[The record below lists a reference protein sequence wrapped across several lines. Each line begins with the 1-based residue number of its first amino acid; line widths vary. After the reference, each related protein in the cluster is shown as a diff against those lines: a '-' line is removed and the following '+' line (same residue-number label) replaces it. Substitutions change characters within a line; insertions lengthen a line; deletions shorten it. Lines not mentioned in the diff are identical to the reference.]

1 MLWCG
6 VSDIRNLPRHT
17 EASPGVHAAVT
28 IAARLLLGFLVSVLL
43 LMGVGFFGLDRIGVV
58 RDTTETIVNHDIWA
72 YRTLQGIVQTQV
84 TVIDARRAAVI
95 DFMMRAQH
103 PGTPTG
109 GGAPT
114 IDADTAAARWKSVA
128 DKGASEID
136 HAIAT
141 TGAYE
146 QAALAAGAIGR
157 ADSWHEITT
166 LLQQAQAQY
175 GVLGADSVS
184 QFAAIARDDLTAVM
198 AGEPKLVTDNIEFAS
213 ILSRTE
219 DALQTGSGAGEER
232 IAELYQQSRLLLG
245 AAVIV
250 ALIVS
255 IAMAFSILRSIVRP
269 LEAFIAFAERVGA
282 GDLSGEPLKVGRD
295 ELGRLG
301 ATLNSM
307 AESMR
312 QVGRQS
318 REITSTLN
326 ASAAQIRASTQQ
338 QAASVEQQLAALQET
353 AATADEITHSGARIA
368 SRAQEVIQAAQASV
382 QTSASGLRAVAEAA
396 RAMDAIRDQGEIVAA
411 NIVALS
417 EKTQAIGEIIMTVND
432 ISERSHL
439 LALNAAI
446 EAAAAGENGRS
457 FAVVASELKVLA
469 DQAKEATLQVRSIL
483 GEIQRGIN
491 TSVMLTEEA
500 VKRVAVGR
508 ERSDVTERTIE
519 EITASVQE
527 SVQTFQQIV
536 ASTNQQQIG
545 IEQVMGALQ
554 NIRQASQQTAAGTR
568 ELDVAAGNLADLSRQ
583 LMALG
588 ERYKT

>member
-1 MLWCG
+1 
-6 VSDIRNLPRHT
+6 
-17 EASPGVHAAVT
+17 VT
-28 IAARLLLGFLVSVLL
+28 IAARLLLGFLVSVMLV
-43 LMGVGFFGLDRIGVV
+43 MGVGFFGLDRIGVV
-58 RDTTETIVNHDIWA
+58 RDTTEAIVTHDIWA
-72 YRTLQGIVQTQV
+72 YRALQGIVQTQV
-84 TVIDARRAAVI
+84 TMIDARRATVVE
-95 DFMMRAQH
+95 FMMQNQH
-103 PGTPTG
+103 LSASGTAVGTT
-109 GGAPT
+109 AAT
-114 IDADTAAARWKSVA
+114 LSTAAAHWKSLA
-128 DKGASEID
+128 DGAADQLD
-136 HAIAT
+136 HAIAIT
-141 TGAYE
+141 TGYE
-146 QAALAAGAIGR
+146 QAALTGGALGR
-157 ADSWHEITT
+157 ADSWHEITG
-166 LLQQAQAQY
+166 LLQQAQT
-175 GVLGADSVS
+175 
-184 QFAAIARDDLTAVM
+184 QFAVLRSDSMAQFNAMASGDLNGVIAA
-198 AGEPKLVTDNIEFAS
+198 EPKLVNDNIAFGSVLGRA
-213 ILSRTE
+213 E
-219 DALQTGSGAGEER
+219 DALQTGSTAGEQR
-232 IAELYQQSRLLLG
+232 IAELYQQSRTLLVW
-245 AAVIV
+245 AVIV
-250 ALIVS
+250 ALIVAIG
-255 IAMAFSILRSIVRP
+255 IAWSILRSIVRP
-269 LEAFIAFAERVGA
+269 LEQFIAFAERVGR
-282 GDLSGEPLKVGRD
+282 GDLTGEPLQVGRD

-301 ATLNSM
+301 DTLNTM
-307 AESMR
+307 AESLR

-338 QAASVEQQLAALQET
+338 QAASVEEQLAALQET

-368 SRAQEVIQAAQASV
+368 ARAQEVIQAAQAAV
-382 QTSASGLRAVAEAA
+382 QTSANGLRAVGEAA
-396 RAMDAIRDQGEIVAA
+396 RAMDAIREQGEVVAT

-568 ELDVAAGNLADLSRQ
+568 ELDTAAGNLAELSRQ
-583 LMALG
+583 LMVLG
-588 ERYKT
+588 DRYKT

>member
-1 MLWCG
+1 
-6 VSDIRNLPRHT
+6 
-17 EASPGVHAAVT
+17 VT

-43 LMGVGFFGLDRIGVV
+43 LMGVGFFGLDQIGVV
-58 RDTTETIVNHDIWA
+58 RDTTEAIVTHDIWA
-72 YRTLQGIVQTQV
+72 YRALQGVVQTQV
-84 TVIDARRAAVI
+84 TMIDARRATVV
-95 DFMMRAQH
+95 DFMMQTQH
-103 PGTPTG
+103 LGTGAPGTNA
-109 GGAPT
+109 GGAGALALGSVGANPT
-114 IDADTAAARWKSVA
+114 NLAAEAAHWKSIA
-128 DKGASEID
+128 DNGSNQLAST
-136 HAIAT
+136 IAVT
-141 TGAYE
+141 TGYE
-146 QAALAAGAIGR
+146 QAAYASGAVGR
-157 ADSWHEITT
+157 ADTWHEITG
-166 LLQQAQAQY
+166 LLQQAQLQF
-175 GVLGADSVS
+175 GTLRTDSLT
-184 QFAAIARDDLTAVM
+184 QFAAMAQGDLNAVIAA
-198 AGEPKLVTDNIEFAS
+198 EPKLVTDNIEFGA
-213 ILSRTE
+213 ILSRAE
-219 DALQTGSGAGEER
+219 DSLQSGSSAGEAR
-232 IAELYQQSRLLLG
+232 IAELYQQSRILLVW
-245 AAVIV
+245 AVIV

-255 IAMAFSILRSIVRP
+255 IGMAWSILRSIVRP
-269 LEAFIAFAERVGA
+269 LEAFIAFAERVGR
-282 GDLSGEPLKVGRD
+282 GDLTGEPLKVGRD

-301 ATLNSM
+301 ATLNAMS
-307 AESMR
+307 ESLR

-318 REITSTLN
+318 REITSALN

-338 QAASVEQQLAALQET
+338 QAASVEEQLAALQET

-368 SRAQEVIQAAQASV
+368 ARAQEVIQAAQAAV
-382 QTSASGLRAVAEAA
+382 QTSANGLRAVADAA
-396 RAMDAIRDQGEIVAA
+396 RAMDAIRDQGEVVAT

-519 EITASVQE
+519 AITGSVQE

-568 ELDVAAGNLADLSRQ
+568 ELDTAAGNLADLSRQ
-583 LMALG
+583 LMVLG

>member
-1 MLWCG
+1 
-6 VSDIRNLPRHT
+6 
-17 EASPGVHAAVT
+17 VT

-43 LMGVGFFGLDRIGVV
+43 LMGVGFFGLDQIGVV
-58 RDTTETIVNHDIWA
+58 RDTTEAVVTHDIWA
-72 YRTLQGIVQTQV
+72 YRALQGIVQTQV
-84 TVIDARRAAVI
+84 TMIDARRAAVVG
-95 DFMMRAQH
+95 FMMRNE
-103 PGTPTG
+103 P
-109 GGAPT
+109 
-114 IDADTAAARWKSVA
+114 AAAAAAGAGAIALGSV
-128 DKGASEID
+128 GASPGNLAAAAAHWKTLADNGDTQLDKTIG
-136 HAIAT
+136 IT
-141 TGAYE
+141 TGFE
-146 QAALAAGAIGR
+146 QAAQAAGAIGR
-157 ADSWHEITT
+157 ADSWHEITG
-166 LLQQAQAQY
+166 LLQQAQTQFTT
-175 GVLGADSVS
+175 LRTNSLD
-184 QFAAIARDDLTAVM
+184 QFAAMSQGDLKAVV
-198 AGEPKLVTDNIEFAS
+198 AAEPRLVADNIEFGA
-213 ILSRTE
+213 ILGRAE
-219 DALQTGSGAGEER
+219 DALQTGSSAGEAR
-232 IAELYQQSRLLLG
+232 IAQLYAQSRVLLVW
-245 AAVIV
+245 AVIF

-255 IAMAFSILRSIVRP
+255 IGMAWSILRSIVRP
-269 LEAFIAFAERVGA
+269 LEAFIAFAERVGR
-282 GDLSGEPLKVGRD
+282 GDLTGEPLKVGRD

-301 ATLNSM
+301 ATLNTMS
-307 AESMR
+307 ESLR

-338 QAASVEQQLAALQET
+338 QAASVEEQLAALQET

-368 SRAQEVIQAAQASV
+368 ARAQEVIQAAQAAV
-382 QTSASGLRAVAEAA
+382 QTSANGLRAVADAA
-396 RAMDAIRDQGEIVAA
+396 RAMDAIRDQGEVVAA

-446 EAAAAGENGRS
+446 EAAAAGEHGRS

-500 VKRVAVGR
+500 VKRVGVGR

-519 EITASVQE
+519 DITASVQE

-568 ELDVAAGNLADLSRQ
+568 ELDTAAGNLAELSRQ
-583 LMALG
+583 LMVLG
-588 ERYKT
+588 DRYKT

>member
-1 MLWCG
+1 M
-6 VSDIRNLPRHT
+6 
-17 EASPGVHAAVT
+17 T

-43 LMGVGFFGLDRIGVV
+43 LMGVGFFGLDRIGAV
-58 RDTTETIVNHDIWA
+58 RDTTEAIVTHDIWA
-72 YRTLQGIVQTQV
+72 YRSLQQIVQNQV
-84 TVIDARRAAVI
+84 TMIDARRATVV
-95 DFMMRAQH
+95 DFMMQVQH
-103 PGTPTG
+103 LGANAAATDTGTGTG
-109 GGAPT
+109 AAWLGSVGGASAANLP
-114 IDADTAAARWKSVA
+114 AAAARWKALAENGQTLLDNTITV
-128 DKGASEID
+128 
-136 HAIAT
+136 T
-141 TGAYE
+141 TGYE
-146 QAALAAGAIGR
+146 QAALASGSLGR
-157 ADSWHEITT
+157 ADGWHEITEF
-166 LLQQAQAQY
+166 LQQAQAQF
-175 GVLGADSVS
+175 GVLRADSMD
-184 QFAAIARDDLTAVM
+184 QFAAMAQGNLNAVIAA
-198 AGEPKLVTDNIEFAS
+198 EPKLVTDNIEFGS
-213 ILSRTE
+213 ILGRAE
-219 DALQTGSGAGEER
+219 DALQTGSSAGEAR
-232 IAELYQQSRLLLG
+232 IAELYQQSRTLLVW
-245 AAVIV
+245 AVIV

-255 IAMAFSILRSIVRP
+255 IGMAYSILRSIVRP
-269 LEAFIAFAERVGA
+269 LEAFITFAERVGR
-282 GDLSGEPLKVGRD
+282 GDLSGEPLKAGRD

-301 ATLNSM
+301 ATLNTMS
-307 AESMR
+307 ESLR

-318 REITSTLN
+318 RDITSTLN

-338 QAASVEQQLAALQET
+338 QAASVEEQLAALQQT

-368 SRAQEVIQAAQASV
+368 ARAQEVIHAAQAAV
-382 QTSASGLRAVAEAA
+382 QTSANGLRAVSDAA
-396 RAMDAIRDQGEIVAA
+396 RAMDAIRDQGEIVAT

-469 DQAKEATLQVRSIL
+469 DQAKEATMQVRSIL

-568 ELDVAAGNLADLSRQ
+568 ELDAAAGNLADLSQQ

-588 ERYKT
+588 ERYNT

>member
-1 MLWCG
+1 M
-6 VSDIRNLPRHT
+6 
-17 EASPGVHAAVT
+17 T

-58 RDTTETIVNHDIWA
+58 RDTTQAIVTHDIWA
-72 YRTLQGIVQTQV
+72 YRALQSIVQTQV
-84 TVIDARRAAVI
+84 TLIDARRAAVV
-95 DFMMRAQH
+95 DFMMQGQH
-103 PGTPTG
+103 LGAAEANEA
-109 GGAPT
+109 GGAIAGGAMSADLATATAHWKLLADNGAAQLDNT
-114 IDADTAAARWKSVA
+114 IS
-128 DKGASEID
+128 I
-136 HAIAT
+136 T
-141 TGAYE
+141 TGYE
-146 QAALAAGAIGR
+146 QAAQAAGALGR
-157 ADSWHEITT
+157 ADSWHEITG
-166 LLQQAQAQY
+166 LLQQAQAQF
-175 GVLGADSVS
+175 GGLRADSMA
-184 QFAAIARDDLTAVM
+184 QFTAMAQGDLKAVVAA
-198 AGEPKLVTDNIEFAS
+198 EPRLVNDNIEFGAV
-213 ILSRTE
+213 LGRAE
-219 DALQTGSGAGEER
+219 DALQAGSGAGEAH
-232 IAELYQQSRLLLG
+232 ISYLYQQSRILLVW
-245 AAVIV
+245 AVIV

-255 IAMAFSILRSIVRP
+255 IGMAFSILRSIVRP
-269 LEAFIAFAERVGA
+269 LEAFIGFAERVGA
-282 GDLSGEPLKVGRD
+282 GDLSGEPLTVGRD

-301 ATLNSM
+301 ATLNAMSD
-307 AESMR
+307 SLR

-338 QAASVEQQLAALQET
+338 QAASVEEQLAALQET

-368 SRAQEVIQAAQASV
+368 ARAQEVIQAAQAAV
-382 QTSASGLRAVAEAA
+382 QTSANGLRAVAEAA
-396 RAMDAIRDQGEIVAA
+396 RAMDAIRDQGEVVAA

-545 IEQVMGALQ
+545 IEQVMSALQ
-554 NIRQASQQTAAGTR
+554 NIRQASKQTAAGTR
-568 ELDVAAGNLADLSRQ
+568 ELDTAAGNLADLSRQ
-583 LMALG
+583 LVALG
-588 ERYKT
+588 ERYTT

>member
-1 MLWCG
+1 M
-6 VSDIRNLPRHT
+6 
-17 EASPGVHAAVT
+17 T

-43 LMGVGFFGLDRIGVV
+43 LMGVGFFGLDRIGAV
-58 RDTTETIVNHDIWA
+58 RDTTEAIVTHDIWA
-72 YRTLQGIVQTQV
+72 YRSLQQIVQNQV
-84 TVIDARRAAVI
+84 TMIDARRATVV
-95 DFMMRAQH
+95 DFMMQVQH
-103 PGTPTG
+103 LGANAAATDTGTGTG
-109 GGAPT
+109 TGAAWLGSVGGASAANLP
-114 IDADTAAARWKSVA
+114 AAAARWKALAENGQTLLDNTITV
-128 DKGASEID
+128 
-136 HAIAT
+136 T
-141 TGAYE
+141 TGYE
-146 QAALAAGAIGR
+146 QAALASGSLGR
-157 ADSWHEITT
+157 ADGWHEITEF
-166 LLQQAQAQY
+166 LQQAQAQF
-175 GVLGADSVS
+175 GVLRADSMD
-184 QFAAIARDDLTAVM
+184 QFAAMAQGNLNAVIAA
-198 AGEPKLVTDNIEFAS
+198 EPKLVTDNIEFGS
-213 ILSRTE
+213 ILGRAE
-219 DALQTGSGAGEER
+219 DALQTGSSAGEAR
-232 IAELYQQSRLLLG
+232 IAELYQQSRTLLVW
-245 AAVIV
+245 AVIV

-255 IAMAFSILRSIVRP
+255 IGMAYSILRSIVRP
-269 LEAFIAFAERVGA
+269 LEAFITFAERVGR
-282 GDLSGEPLKVGRD
+282 GDLSGEPLKAGRD

-301 ATLNSM
+301 ATLNTMS
-307 AESMR
+307 ESLR

-318 REITSTLN
+318 RDITSTLN

-338 QAASVEQQLAALQET
+338 QAASVEEQLAALQQT

-368 SRAQEVIQAAQASV
+368 ARAQEVIHAAQAAV
-382 QTSASGLRAVAEAA
+382 QTSANGLRAVSDAA
-396 RAMDAIRDQGEIVAA
+396 RAMDAIRDQGEIVAT

-469 DQAKEATLQVRSIL
+469 DQAKEATMQVRSIL

-568 ELDVAAGNLADLSRQ
+568 ELDAAAGNLADLSQQ

-588 ERYKT
+588 ERYNT

>member
-1 MLWCG
+1 MQ
-6 VSDIRNLPRHT
+6 NQHLPPSGSAAGT
-17 EASPGVHAAVT
+17 TPAS
-28 IAARLLLGFLVSVLL
+28 LS
-43 LMGVGFFGLDRIGVV
+43 
-58 RDTTETIVNHDIWA
+58 
-72 YRTLQGIVQTQV
+72 
-84 TVIDARRAAVI
+84 
-95 DFMMRAQH
+95 
-103 PGTPTG
+103 
-109 GGAPT
+109 
-114 IDADTAAARWKSVA
+114 TAAAHWKSLA
-128 DKGASEID
+128 DGAADQLD
-136 HAIAT
+136 HAIAVT
-141 TGAYE
+141 TGYE
-146 QAALAAGAIGR
+146 QAALAGGSLGR
-157 ADSWHEITT
+157 ADSWHEITG
-166 LLQQAQAQY
+166 LLQQAQTQFA
-175 GVLGADSVS
+175 VLRSDSVS
-184 QFAAIARDDLTAVM
+184 QFSAMGSGDLNAVIAA
-198 AGEPKLVTDNIEFAS
+198 EPKLVNDNIAFGS
-213 ILSRTE
+213 ILGRAE
-219 DALQTGSGAGEER
+219 DALQTGSTAGEER
-232 IAELYQQSRLLLG
+232 IAELYQQSRTLLVY
-245 AAVIV
+245 AVVV
-250 ALIVS
+250 ALVVAIG
-255 IAMAFSILRSIVRP
+255 MAWSILRSIVRP
-269 LEAFIAFAERVGA
+269 LEQFIAFAERVGR
-282 GDLSGEPLKVGRD
+282 GDLTGEPLQVGRD

-301 ATLNSM
+301 ATLNTM
-307 AESMR
+307 AESLR

-338 QAASVEQQLAALQET
+338 QAASVEEQLAALQET

-368 SRAQEVIQAAQASV
+368 ARAQEVIQAAQAAV
-382 QTSASGLRAVAEAA
+382 QTSANGLRAVAEAA
-396 RAMDAIRDQGEIVAA
+396 RAMDAIREQGEVVAT

-568 ELDVAAGNLADLSRQ
+568 ELDTAAGNLAELSRQ
-583 LMALG
+583 LMVLG
-588 ERYKT
+588 DRYKT

>member
-1 MLWCG
+1 M
-6 VSDIRNLPRHT
+6 
-17 EASPGVHAAVT
+17 T
-28 IAARLLLGFLVSVLL
+28 IAARLLLGFLVSVMLV
-43 LMGVGFFGLDRIGVV
+43 MGVGFFGLDRIGVV
-58 RDTTETIVNHDIWA
+58 RDTTEAIVSHDIWA
-72 YRTLQGIVQTQV
+72 YRALQGIVQTQV
-84 TVIDARRAAVI
+84 TMIDARRATVVE
-95 DFMMRAQH
+95 FMMQNQH
-103 PGTPTG
+103 LPASGNAVGTPPATLS
-109 GGAPT
+109 
-114 IDADTAAARWKSVA
+114 TAAAHWKTLA
-128 DKGASEID
+128 DGAADQLD
-136 HAIAT
+136 HAIAIT
-141 TGAYE
+141 TGYE
-146 QAALAAGAIGR
+146 QAALAGGALGR
-157 ADSWHEITT
+157 ADSWHEITD
-166 LLQQAQAQY
+166 LLQQAQTQFA
-175 GVLGADSVS
+175 VLRGDSVA
-184 QFAAIARDDLTAVM
+184 QFAAMASGDLKAVIAA
-198 AGEPKLVTDNIEFAS
+198 EPKLVNDNIAFGSTLGRA
-213 ILSRTE
+213 E
-219 DALQTGSGAGEER
+219 DALQTGSTAGEQR
-232 IAELYQQSRLLLG
+232 IAELYQQSRTLLVW
-245 AAVIV
+245 AVIV
-250 ALIVS
+250 ALIVA
-255 IAMAFSILRSIVRP
+255 IGMAWSILRSIVRP
-269 LEAFIAFAERVGA
+269 LEQFIAFAERVGR
-282 GDLSGEPLKVGRD
+282 GDLTGEPLQAGRD

-301 ATLNSM
+301 ATLNTM
-307 AESMR
+307 AESLR

-338 QAASVEQQLAALQET
+338 QAASVEEQLAALQET

-368 SRAQEVIQAAQASV
+368 ARAQEVIQAAQAAV
-382 QTSASGLRAVAEAA
+382 QTSANGLRAVAEAA
-396 RAMDAIRDQGEIVAA
+396 RAMDAIREQGEVVAT

-568 ELDVAAGNLADLSRQ
+568 ELDTAAGNLAELSRQ
-583 LMALG
+583 LMVLG
-588 ERYKT
+588 DRYQT

>member
-1 MLWCG
+1 M
-6 VSDIRNLPRHT
+6 
-17 EASPGVHAAVT
+17 T
-28 IAARLLLGFLVSVLL
+28 IAARLLLGFLASVLL

-58 RDTTETIVNHDIWA
+58 RDTTEAIVSHDIWA
-72 YRTLQGIVQTQV
+72 YRALQGVVQTQV
-84 TVIDARRAAVI
+84 TMIDERRAAVVTY
-95 DFMMRAQH
+95 MMESQH
-103 PGTPTG
+103 P
-109 GGAPT
+109 
-114 IDADTAAARWKSVA
+114 AAAASGIGAKVSAAEAHWKRLA
-128 DKGASEID
+128 DAGEKQLD
-136 HAIAT
+136 HAIAQT
-141 TGAYE
+141 TGYE
-146 QAALAAGAIGR
+146 QTALTGGSIGR
-157 ADSWHEITT
+157 ADSWHQITD
-166 LLQQAQAQY
+166 LLQQAQSQY
-175 GVLGADSVS
+175 SVLREDSLN
-184 QFAAIARDDLTAVM
+184 QFTAMTSGDLNAVIAA
-198 AGEPKLVTDNIEFAS
+198 EPKLVADNMAFGA
-213 ILSRTE
+213 ILSRAE
-219 DALQTGSGAGEER
+219 DALQTGSNAGEQR
-232 IAELYQQSRLLLG
+232 IAALYQQSRTLLVW
-245 AAVIV
+245 AVIASLLV
-250 ALIVS
+250 AIG
-255 IAMAFSILRSIVRP
+255 IAWSILRSIVRP
-269 LEAFIAFAERVGA
+269 LDAFIAFAERVGR
-282 GDLSGEPLKVGRD
+282 GDLTGEPLRVGRD

-301 ATLNSM
+301 ATLNAM
-307 AESMR
+307 AESLR

-326 ASAAQIRASTQQ
+326 AAAAQIRASTQQ

-368 SRAQEVIQAAQASV
+368 ARAQEVIQAAQASV
-382 QTSASGLRAVAEAA
+382 QTSANGLRAVSEAV
-396 RAMDAIRDQGEIVAA
+396 RAMDAIRDQGEVVAS

-568 ELDVAAGNLADLSRQ
+568 ELDTAAGNLAELSRQ
-583 LMALG
+583 LMVLG
-588 ERYKT
+588 DRYKT